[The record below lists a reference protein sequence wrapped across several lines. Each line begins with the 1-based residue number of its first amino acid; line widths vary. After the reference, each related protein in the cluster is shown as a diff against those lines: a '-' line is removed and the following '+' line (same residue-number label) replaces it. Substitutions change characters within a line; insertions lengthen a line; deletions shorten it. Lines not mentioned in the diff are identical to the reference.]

1 MESMSALVFHEPG
14 RISLEERPIPAVGI
28 DDVLVQVGAASVCA
42 SDIRVYKG
50 EKYAKPGVI
59 PGHEMTGEV
68 VKVGE
73 HVDEVQA
80 GDRVVVCPIIACGE
94 CYFCLLGRRN
104 RCLKRITLGYE
115 EDGGFAQYLRAP
127 GELVHLGHMI
137 KIDPSLDYELAVMT
151 EPIAC
156 VLNSLET
163 CRLRPGDVVFVIGAG
178 PMGLAHLLLAKALGA
193 SKVIMSDPM
202 PERRAAAEAMG
213 ATLCIDPTSHSVRQE
228 VLAATGGMGADVGI
242 LSVGAGDAIE
252 EGIQA
257 MRKQGF
263 FNLFGGFP
271 PGTQTA
277 LDPNKIHYEELFV
290 TGTQNATTD
299 QYVRTAKLLTVMPEA
314 RQLITHRFGQEDAPK
329 AYAARLD
336 LSALKTVVLY

>member
-14 RISLEERPIPAVGI
+14 RISLEERPIPEVGI

-73 HVDEVQA
+73 HVDEVQT

-127 GELVHLGHMI
+127 GELVHLGSH
-137 KIDPSLDYELAVMT
+137 DQDRAQ
-151 EPIAC
+151 
-156 VLNSLET
+156 
-163 CRLRPGDVVFVIGAG
+163 PG
-178 PMGLAHLLLAKALGA
+178 L
-193 SKVIMSDPM
+193 
-202 PERRAAAEAMG
+202 
-213 ATLCIDPTSHSVRQE
+213 
-228 VLAATGGMGADVGI
+228 
-242 LSVGAGDAIE
+242 
-252 EGIQA
+252 
-257 MRKQGF
+257 
-263 FNLFGGFP
+263 
-271 PGTQTA
+271 
-277 LDPNKIHYEELFV
+277 
-290 TGTQNATTD
+290 
-299 QYVRTAKLLTVMPEA
+299 
-314 RQLITHRFGQEDAPK
+314 
-329 AYAARLD
+329 
-336 LSALKTVVLY
+336 